1 MAKNGL
7 SMYLSFLLRHHPD
20 DLALQMDPHGYVDVE
35 ELITKINSRGRYRLS
50 RALLDEVVA
59 TDSKGRYRYS
69 QDGKKIKACQG
80 HSIPWVQPELIT
92 MAPPEYLYHGT
103 TSDALELILQSG
115 AISRMQRH
123 AVHMQADPE
132 KAWKSA
138 RRWKG
143 KQPVVLKI
151 AAAELSKA
159 GASFGKSENDVWC
172 CEEIPAA
179 YICEVLK

>member
-1 MAKNGL
+1 M
-7 SMYLSFLLRHHPD
+7 
-20 DLALQMDPHGYVDVE
+20 
-35 ELITKINSRGRYRLS
+35 RYRFF
-50 RALLDEVVA
+50 
-59 TDSKGRYRYS
+59 SKSSFTVREEAS
-69 QDGKKIKACQG
+69 
-80 HSIPWVQPELIT
+80 S
-92 MAPPEYLYHGT
+92 
-103 TSDALELILQSG
+103 SG

-143 KQPVVLKI
+143 EQRVVLKI

-179 YICEVLK
+179 FICEVLK